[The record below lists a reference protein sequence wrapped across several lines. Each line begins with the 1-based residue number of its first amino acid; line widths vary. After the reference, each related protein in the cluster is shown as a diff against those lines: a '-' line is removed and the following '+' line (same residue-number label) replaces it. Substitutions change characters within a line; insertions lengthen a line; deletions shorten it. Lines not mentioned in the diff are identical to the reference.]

1 MGFFNRKKKSD
12 EKLTKTKEGFFKKI
26 VKAIAGKKIDDDTI
40 EFIEETLLQAD
51 VSYETVEKIIKNL
64 EESKEHDKLQTLK
77 ETILELLEDESSK
90 MKESEKKPTI
100 IVMVG
105 VNGTGKTTSIA
116 KLAKYLKDQRK
127 SVVVGAGD
135 TFRAAAIEQI
145 KEWGERIGFNVI
157 SHQIGS
163 DAAAVVFDTISSAI
177 SRNID
182 YAIIDTAGRLQNK
195 KNLMNELAKI
205 DRIIKKLKPEGA
217 DEYLIVIDATTGK
230 NALIQSKIFKEYVPV
245 TGVIVTKLDGT
256 AKGGIALSIKDE
268 LGLPIK
274 FIGYGEKPEDFA
286 EFDPKEYMEGLL
298 G

>member
-1 MGFFNRKKKSD
+1 MGLFNRKNKSD

-26 VKAIAGKKIDDDTI
+26 VNAIAGKKLDDDTI

-77 ETILELLEDESSK
+77 KTILELLEDESSK
-90 MKESEKKPTI
+90 MKESEKGPTI

-116 KLAKYLKDQRK
+116 KLAQYLKDQGK

-145 KEWGERIGFNVI
+145 KEWGDRIGFNVI
-157 SHQIGS
+157 AHQIGS

-230 NALIQSKIFKEYVPV
+230 NALIQSKIFKEYIPV

-256 AKGGIALSIKDE
+256 AKGGIALSIRDE

-274 FIGYGEKPEDFA
+274 FIGYGEKPEDFS
-286 EFDPKEYMEGLL
+286 EFDPQEYMKGLL
-298 G
+298 E

>member
-1 MGFFNRKKKSD
+1 MGLFGKKKK
-12 EKLTKTKEGFFKKI
+12 ETLTKTKEGFFKKI
-26 VKAIAGKKIDDDTI
+26 VNALTGKKIDDDTI

-51 VSYETVEKIIKNL
+51 VSYETVEKIIDKL
-64 EESKEHDKLQTLK
+64 HESKKEPLQTLK
-77 ETILELLEDESSK
+77 ETVLNLLKDERSK
-90 MKESEKKPTI
+90 LKESDKKPTI

-116 KLAKYLKDQRK
+116 KLAYYLKNKGK
-127 SVVVGAGD
+127 SVVVGAAD

-145 KEWGERIGFNVI
+145 KEWGERIGFPVV

-163 DAAAVVFDTISSAI
+163 DAAAVAFDTINSAI
-177 SRNID
+177 SKNMD

-205 DRIIKKLKPEGA
+205 ERVIKKIRPEGA

-230 NALIQSKIFKEYVPV
+230 NALIQSKIFREYVPV
-245 TGVIVTKLDGT
+245 TGVIITKLDGT
-256 AKGGIALSIKDE
+256 AKGGMALSIKDE
-268 LGLPIK
+268 LGLPVK
-274 FIGYGEKPEDFA
+274 FIGFGEKPGDFS
-286 EFDPKEYMEGLL
+286 EFDAKEYTEGLL

>member
-1 MGFFNRKKKSD
+1 MGLFKKKND
-12 EKLTKTKEGFFKKI
+12 KLTKTNQGFFKKI
-26 VKAIAGKKIDDDTI
+26 VAALTGKKLDNSTI
-40 EFIEETLLQAD
+40 EFIEETLLQTD
-51 VSYETVEKIIKNL
+51 VSYETVEKIIEKL
-64 EESKEHDKLQTLK
+64 QESKTK
-77 ETILELLEDESSK
+77 EPIENLRDIIFEILNDESSK
-90 MKESEKKPTI
+90 LKESDKKPTI

-105 VNGTGKTTSIA
+105 VNGTGKTTTIA
-116 KLAKYLKDQRK
+116 KLAYYLKNK
-127 SVVVGAGD
+127 GNSVVVGAGD

-145 KEWGERIGFNVI
+145 KEWGNKIGFNVV

-163 DAAAVVFDTISSAI
+163 DAAAVVYDTINSAI
-177 SRNID
+177 SKGID

-195 KNLMNELAKI
+195 KNLMNELSKI

-230 NALIQSKIFKEYVPV
+230 NALIQSQIFREYVPV
-245 TGVIVTKLDGT
+245 TGVVVTKLDGT

-274 FIGYGEKPEDFA
+274 FIGFGEKEKDFA

>member
-1 MGFFNRKKKSD
+1 MAFFKRKKRD

-26 VKAIAGKKIDDDTI
+26 VNAISGKKLDDDTI

-51 VSYETVEKIIKNL
+51 VSYETVEKIIEKL
-64 EESKEHDKLQTLK
+64 QESKDSDKVKVLK
-77 ETILELLEDESSK
+77 EVILDLLKDENSK
-90 MKESEKKPTI
+90 MKESEDKPTV

-116 KLAKYLKDQRK
+116 KLAYYLKSKGK
-127 SVVVGAGD
+127 SVVVGAAD

-145 KEWGERIGFNVI
+145 KEWGERIGFGVV

-163 DAAAVVFDTISSAI
+163 DAAAVVFDTINSAI
-177 SRNID
+177 SKKID

-205 DRIIKKLKPEGA
+205 DRIIKKLKPQGA
-217 DEYLIVIDATTGK
+217 DEYFIVIDATTGK
-230 NALIQSKIFKEYVPV
+230 NALIQSQIFGEYVPV
-245 TGVIVTKLDGT
+245 TGVIMTKLDGT

-274 FIGYGEKPEDFA
+274 FIGYGEKPEDFS
-286 EFDPKEYMEGLL
+286 EFDAKEYVEGLL

>member
-1 MGFFNRKKKSD
+1 MGLFKKNKKND
-12 EKLTKTKEGFFKKI
+12 TLTKTKEGFFKKI
-26 VKAIAGKKIDDDTI
+26 VNAITGKKIDESTI
-40 EFIEETLLQAD
+40 EFVEETLLQAD
-51 VSYETVEKIIKNL
+51 VSYETVEKII
-64 EESKEHDKLQTLK
+64 DKLQESKNKDPLTTLK
-77 ETILELLEDESSK
+77 ESILEILQDESSIL
-90 MKESEKKPTI
+90 KEADKKPTI

-116 KLAKYLKDQRK
+116 KLAYYLKNKGK
-127 SVVVGAGD
+127 SVVVGAAD

-145 KEWGERIGFNVI
+145 KEWGERIGFSVV

-163 DAAAVVFDTISSAI
+163 DAAAVAFDTINSAI
-177 SRNID
+177 AKNAD

-205 DRIIKKLKPEGA
+205 ERVIRKVKPEGA

-230 NALIQSKIFKEYVPV
+230 NALIQSQIFGEYVPV

-268 LGLPIK
+268 LGIPIK
-274 FIGYGEKPEDFA
+274 FIGFGEKPEDFS
-286 EFDPKEYMEGLL
+286 EFDAKEYMEGLL